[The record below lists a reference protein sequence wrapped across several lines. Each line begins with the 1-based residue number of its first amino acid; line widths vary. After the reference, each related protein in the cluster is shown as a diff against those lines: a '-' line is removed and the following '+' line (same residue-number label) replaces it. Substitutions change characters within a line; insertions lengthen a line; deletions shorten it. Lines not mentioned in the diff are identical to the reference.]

1 MFLLPFIMNKFVME
15 SFFFRVHVM
24 LQKEYRSSERNG
36 IQLPNSNISRIAD
49 LRHKEVI
56 NISDGKRLGF
66 VKDAEFSLETGKITA
81 LILPGRWS
89 IFRLLG
95 RIEEMVIPWR
105 DIKKI
110 GDDIILV
117 DLNTR

>member
-15 SFFFRVHVM
+15 SYFTGVAM
-24 LQKEYRSSERNG
+24 LQREYRGFEREG

-49 LRHKEVI
+49 LRQKEVI
-56 NISDGKRLGF
+56 NIADGRRLGF
-66 VKDAEFSLETGKITA
+66 VKDAEFSLETGRIVS

-89 IFRLLG
+89 IFRLFG

-105 DIKKI
+105 DIKKV

-117 DLNTR
+117 EIKER

>member
-1 MFLLPFIMNKFVME
+1 ME
-15 SFFFRVHVM
+15 KGF
-24 LQKEYRSSERNG
+24 EREG
-36 IQLPNSNISRIAD
+36 IQLPNSNISRITD

-56 NISDGKRLGF
+56 NIVDGKRLGF
-66 VKDAEFSLETGKITA
+66 AKDVEFSLETGIILS

-89 IFRLLG
+89 ILHLFG

-105 DIKKI
+105 DVRKV

-117 DLNTR
+117 DLKNH

>member
-1 MFLLPFIMNKFVME
+1 ME
-15 SFFFRVHVM
+15 KGF
-24 LQKEYRSSERNG
+24 EREG
-36 IQLPNSNISRIAD
+36 IQLPNSNISRITD

-56 NISDGKRLGF
+56 NIVDGKRLGF
-66 VKDAEFSLETGKITA
+66 AKDVEFSLETGRILS

-89 IFRLLG
+89 ILHLFG

-105 DIKKI
+105 DVRKV

-117 DLNTR
+117 DLKNH

>member
-1 MFLLPFIMNKFVME
+1 ME
-15 SFFFRVHVM
+15 KGF
-24 LQKEYRSSERNG
+24 EREG
-36 IQLPNSNISRIAD
+36 IQLPNSNISRITD

-56 NISDGKRLGF
+56 NIVDGKRLGF
-66 VKDAEFSLETGKITA
+66 AKDVEFSLETGIILS

-89 IFRLLG
+89 ILHLFG

-105 DIKKI
+105 DVRKV

-117 DLNTR
+117 DLKDH